1 MKIFDVSLK
10 EKIPEMEIE
19 AKNEKDAKKIYLEAI
34 IRALDIDKIDAIEV
48 EITQ

>member
-19 AKNEKDAKKIYLEAI
+19 AKNEQEAKKIYLEAVMK
-34 IRALDIDKIDAIEV
+34 ALNINQIDAIELD
-48 EITQ
+48 IIA